1 VLVALPTVD
10 AKDVKTLLVA
20 RVVSV
25 VIISMLPYM
34 S

>member
-1 VLVALPTVD
+1 MLVALPTVD
-10 AKDVKTLLVA
+10 AKDVKTLLIA

-25 VIISMLPYM
+25 VIFFMLPYM